1 MQDYTIAKDA
11 HGNYY
16 LCHGVEWKNHK
27 YIKKIGKGIGAL
39 YFYTP
44 DELKRYLQN
53 VAKTAQ
59 QTGQNIKTA
68 GQEVAKKMQLNSE
81 TANAVKTKVRE
92 ASQRAQS
99 SSRRIAKEAQTGVQA
114 AAKTVKQTAGR
125 AASEIKRAA
134 KEAQGRI
141 KNSTRTKNSETR
153 TAPHAPLTLSSN
165 PKKNQAQL
173 DKVKKDDLAL
183 LADKSQDA
191 AESKKDAEGTGVKEG
206 SSAHGLTSHRKN
218 VTGSAKEGW
227 SKTRE
232 VVPEQNKVD
241 LNDVATALGDKTAM
255 GNDYAQEYIKSAMQT
270 YAADL
275 DEIRTNAKDL
285 EFQIA
290 RDKEA
295 LEETNKKIQEYQ
307 DNNGSRIAPKTS
319 RSEIAKL
326 NDDRKSLEKEI
337 ASSEASLARTKKY
350 YENGV
355 EELNAIL
362 GYYQKTYM

>member
-16 LCHGVEWKNHK
+16 LCHGVDWKNHK
-27 YIKKIGKGIGAL
+27 YIKKIGKGVRAL

-44 DELKRYLQN
+44 EELKRYLQN

-81 TANAVKTKVRE
+81 TASAVKTKAQE
-92 ASQRAQS
+92 ASQRAQT
-99 SSRRIAKEAQTGVQA
+99 SSRRIVKEAKETSSKV
-114 AAKTVKQTAGR
+114 
-125 AASEIKRAA
+125 ASEVKRAA
-134 KEAQGRI
+134 KEVQGSI

-153 TAPHAPLTLSSN
+153 MAPHAPLTLSSN

-173 DKVKKDDLAL
+173 DKVKKDDLVL

-227 SKTRE
+227 SKTRD

-241 LNDVATALGDKTAM
+241 LNDVATALGGKAAM

>member
-27 YIKKIGKGIGAL
+27 YIKKIGKGISAL

-53 VAKTAQ
+53 VAKTAR

-68 GQEVAKKMQLNSE
+68 GQEVVKKMQLNSE
-81 TANAVKTKVRE
+81 TANAVKSKAQEV
-92 ASQRAQS
+92 SQRVQS
-99 SSRRIAKEAQTGVQA
+99 GMRQTAKETKSAAGRTASEVKRVAKEAKEQLSNSS
-114 AAKTVKQTAGR
+114 KSK
-125 AASEIKRAA
+125 SLEKR
-134 KEAQGRI
+134 I
-141 KNSTRTKNSETR
+141 T
-153 TAPHAPLTLSSN
+153 PHASLTLSSN
-165 PKKNQAQL
+165 PKKNQEKL
-173 DKVKKDDLAL
+173 DKAKKDDLVL

-232 VVPEQNKVD
+232 VVSGQNKVD
-241 LNDVATALGDKTAM
+241 LNEVATALGGKTAM
-255 GNDYAQEYIKSAMQT
+255 GNDYAQKYIKSAMQT
-270 YAADL
+270 YAANL

-295 LEETNKKIQEYQ
+295 LEETNKKVQEYQ
-307 DNNGSRIAPKTS
+307 DSEDSRTASKTP

-337 ASSEASLARTKKY
+337 ARSEASLARTKKY
-350 YENGV
+350 YDNGI
-355 EELNAIL
+355 EELNAIIE
-362 GYYQKTYM
+362 YYQKTYM

>member
-16 LCHGVEWKNHK
+16 LCHGVDWKNHK
-27 YIKKIGKGIGAL
+27 YIKKIGKGVSAL

-44 DELKRYLQN
+44 EELKRYLQN

-81 TANAVKTKVRE
+81 TASAVKTKVQE
-92 ASQRAQS
+92 ASQRAQT
-99 SSRRIAKEAQTGVQA
+99 SSRRIVKEAKETSSKV
-114 AAKTVKQTAGR
+114 
-125 AASEIKRAA
+125 ASEVKRAA
-134 KEAQGRI
+134 KEAQGSI

-153 TAPHAPLTLSSN
+153 MAPHAPLTLSSN

-173 DKVKKDDLAL
+173 DKVKKDDFVL

-241 LNDVATALGDKTAM
+241 LNDVATALGGKTAM

-295 LEETNKKIQEYQ
+295 LEATNKKIQEYQ
-307 DNNGSRIAPKTS
+307 DNKGSRTASKTS

-355 EELNAIL
+355 EELNAII

>member
-16 LCHGVEWKNHK
+16 LCHGVDWKNHK

-59 QTGQNIKTA
+59 QTGQNVKTV

-81 TANAVKTKVRE
+81 TANAVKSKVQE
-92 ASQRAQS
+92 VSQRAQS
-99 SSRRIAKEAQTGVQA
+99 GLKQTAKETKTAVGRTASEVKRVAKEAKEQLSNSS
-114 AAKTVKQTAGR
+114 KSK
-125 AASEIKRAA
+125 SLEKR
-134 KEAQGRI
+134 
-141 KNSTRTKNSETR
+141 TT
-153 TAPHAPLTLSSN
+153 PHTPLTLSSN
-165 PKKNQAQL
+165 PKKNQEKL
-173 DKVKKDDLAL
+173 DKAKKDDLVL

-191 AESKKDAEGTGVKEG
+191 AESKKDSEDTGVKEG
-206 SSAHGLTSHRKN
+206 SSAHGFTSHRKN

-232 VVPEQNKVD
+232 VVPGQNKVD
-241 LNDVATALGDKTAM
+241 LNDVAAALGGKTAM

-270 YAADL
+270 YAANL
-275 DEIRTNAKDL
+275 DKIRTDAKDL

-295 LEETNKKIQEYQ
+295 LEATNKKIQEHR
-307 DNNGSRIAPKTS
+307 DNKGSRTTPKTP

-355 EELNAIL
+355 EELNAIIE
-362 GYYQKTYM
+362 YYQKTYM